1 MYRLSRK
8 FFTTVYDEP
17 PMSNLEIKIKS
28 IAAFT
33 LGIIPFGFTQLW
45 LALFRLMASHNVASI
60 GILSAFLTMVSAKI
74 FSLSQWLI
82 WNKYIPRPSGDTIN
96 SRLAQYGSTNQPWID
111 LKTIYKAFYSPYDLQ
126 PDEWKIEQWST
137 VTI

>member
-17 PMSNLEIKIKS
+17 PMSNLEIRIKS
-28 IAAFT
+28 IAALS

-45 LALFRLMASHNVASI
+45 LAIFRLTASHRIGSI
-60 GILSAFLTMVSAKI
+60 GIVSAFLTMVSAKV

-82 WNKYIPRPSGDTIN
+82 WNKYVPRPSGDTTN
-96 SRLAQYGSTNQPWID
+96 SRLAQYGSTNQPWVD
-111 LKTIYKAFYSPYDLQ
+111 LKTIYKAFYSPDDLQ
-126 PDEWKIEQWST
+126 PGEWNIDQWST
-137 VTI
+137 VII